1 MMTMQY
7 IMAGGHD
14 SLSLCRVEGNGFK
27 CFQKEG
33 LMGLDCRQSELCKV
47 QMYLWIHRGSE
58 RANLPLSVTC
68 AHSSLCELATYAN
81 GARARR
87 WSCVRSAS
95 VCCAAVAITPS
106 LGFGL
111 GSRTAV
117 HTWLG
122 VSSRF
127 PGDAF
132 SRPWLTLPP
141 LLHQHGAKRGGK
153 KKEKKHSSSI
163 RTGQRASAAFQQATR
178 VTKPSVRPENWG
190 GRHVNFPFGY
200 IKTWKRVKHIYLPT
214 LVFIWLKKQV
224 LSFHRGFANV
234 VISIAGAE

>member
-33 LMGLDCRQSELCKV
+33 LMGLDCLQSELCKV
-47 QMYLWIHRGSE
+47 QMYLWLHRGSE
-58 RANLPLSVTC
+58 RANLPLSVTSC
-68 AHSSLCELATYAN
+68 LCELAPYAN
-81 GARARR
+81 AARDPR
-87 WSCVRSAS
+87 WSRGRSA
-95 VCCAAVAITPS
+95 VCCVAVAITPS

-111 GSRTAV
+111 GSKAAV
-117 HTWLG
+117 YTWLG

-127 PGDAF
+127 PRDAF

-153 KKEKKHSSSI
+153 KALFLHSHWPKSFCCFSTGHSS
-163 RTGQRASAAFQQATR
+163 
-178 VTKPSVRPENWG
+178 
-190 GRHVNFPFGY
+190 H
-200 IKTWKRVKHIYLPT
+200 
-214 LVFIWLKKQV
+214 
-224 LSFHRGFANV
+224 
-234 VISIAGAE
+234 

>member
-33 LMGLDCRQSELCKV
+33 LMGLDCLQSELCKV

-81 GARARR
+81 GARAQR
-87 WSCVRSAS
+87 WSRVRSA
-95 VCCAAVAITPS
+95 VCCVAVAITPS
-106 LGFGL
+106 LGFSR
-111 GSRTAV
+111 GSRTAAY
-117 HTWLG
+117 TWLG
-122 VSSRF
+122 ISSRF
-127 PGDAF
+127 PRDAF

-153 KKEKKHSSSI
+153 KLSSSI

-178 VTKPSVRPENWG
+178 VTKPSVRPENRG

-200 IKTWKRVKHIYLPT
+200 IKTC
-214 LVFIWLKKQV
+214 
-224 LSFHRGFANV
+224 
-234 VISIAGAE
+234 

>member
-14 SLSLCRVEGNGFK
+14 SFSLSRVEGNGFK

-33 LMGLDCRQSELCKV
+33 LMGLDCLQSELCKV
-47 QMYLWIHRGSE
+47 QMLLWIHRGSE

-81 GARARR
+81 GARDRR
-87 WSCVRSAS
+87 WFRVCSA
-95 VCCAAVAITPS
+95 VCCVAIAITPS

-111 GSRTAV
+111 DSGTTV

-122 VSSRF
+122 VSSQF
-127 PGDAF
+127 PRDAF
-132 SRPWLTLPP
+132 SRPWLMLPP
-141 LLHQHGAKRGGK
+141 LLHQHGAKK
-153 KKEKKHSSSI
+153 KKEKKLSSSI

-178 VTKPSVRPENWG
+178 VTKPSVQPEKS
-190 GRHVNFPFGY
+190 RR
-200 IKTWKRVKHIYLPT
+200 TACQLP
-214 LVFIWLKKQV
+214 IWLHKNMLRESTTFICPHWCSFGWKKNPRCY
-224 LSFHRGFANV
+224 LTT
-234 VISIAGAE
+234 GALLM